1 MKTVGISENLRGAFN
16 TDPTLAEKLSVAAA
30 KFQPGSTPWHVA
42 AEAIKLFINL
52 AEHYEMTV
60 EEFLAA
66 SSVLAGGCAATLV
79 AVAKEE
85 GAVPLK
91 EDSDGEEY
99 ADYVEAF
106 MDLTI
111 YQTISGMIR
120 TGTIPMAL
128 TWTPVR
134 LGETEHDPNTCT
146 VETQVTREDDGSTIF
161 ASISH
166 PGPDG
171 RAWGWGV
178 TFDTGELAD
187 VAVDAHVKGGADTRT
202 QATAAAEAV
211 IKHVAIV
218 PPGGIDTDY
227 ARKLGEAV
235 AHEPVQADR
244 KTT

>member
-1 MKTVGISENLRGAFN
+1 MKTVGISENLRGALN
-16 TDPTLAEKLSVAAA
+16 TDLTLAEKLSVAAV
-30 KFQPGSTPWHVA
+30 KFHPGSTPWHVA
-42 AEAIKLFINL
+42 CEAIKVFTEL
-52 AEHYEMTV
+52 AEHYELTI

-79 AVAKEE
+79 AEAKEE

-128 TWTPVR
+128 TWTPVGLR
-134 LGETEHDPNTCT
+134 QGCHPK
-146 VETQVTREDDGSTIF
+146 VELLEVRVMREDDGSEVV
-161 ASISH
+161 ADVRSQGD
-166 PGPDG
+166 PGTV
-171 RAWGWGV
+171 WKWGV
-178 TFDTGELAD
+178 TFDTGESSDFTVTDFVEGSAE
-187 VAVDAHVKGGADTRT
+187 TRE
-202 QATAAAEAV
+202 QAIAAAEAV

-235 AHEPVQADR
+235 AREPVQADQ